1 MSEKPF
7 RVVENTFKVQGDA
20 KTVWKLLS
28 DVRKLAPMLG
38 LDKCELNLIDDKT
51 ADITIGL
58 KLGLMNL
65 QAEGKMEVMEK
76 LECEKI
82 VVQACLTG
90 GTYKKAVEK
99 ESSESAPVVITISAG
114 LKPLS
119 KTETEINYRIV
130 FDVKAGI
137 LKWIYGKIIDNKV
150 PKIHESFVESFNAAL
165 EQEERAL

>member
-7 RVVENTFKVQGDA
+7 RVVENTFKVEGNF

-28 DVRKLAPMLG
+28 DVKKLAPMLG
-38 LDKCELNLIDDKT
+38 LDKCDIKLIDDKT
-51 ADITIGL
+51 ADVTIGL

-65 QAEGKMEVMEK
+65 QAEGKMEV
-76 LECEKI
+76 LERKEFERI
-82 VVQACLTG
+82 LVQTCLTG

-119 KTETEINYRIV
+119 ENETEINYQIV

-137 LKWIYGKIIDNKV
+137 LKWIYGKIIDSKV
-150 PKIHESFVESFNAAL
+150 PKIHESFVNSFNAAL
-165 EQEERAL
+165 KLEEHAL